1 MIAVNYNGREKVFDT
16 VEQAMD
22 FCDELMIQNVG
33 SDIWVDGQLYMS
45 YVYDF
50 VSDSWVI
57 E

>member
-22 FCDELMIQNVG
+22 FCDDLMDKDVG
-33 SDIWVDGQLYMS
+33 SDIWVDDILYQS
-45 YVYDF
+45 CVYDI
-50 VSDSWVI
+50 VSRSFVI

>member
-22 FCDELMIQNVG
+22 FCDELMMQDVG
-33 SDIWVDGQLYMS
+33 SDMWVDDILYQS
-45 YVYDF
+45 CVYDI
-50 VSDSWVI
+50 VSRSFVI